1 MFKVF
6 DSSNTFSL
14 FLQQIVTSRGFPH
27 TLSTSWLLFLQSV
40 AQPIPNHVIWV
51 TVDCELSST
60 LLLGKIALPKTQV
73 VDC

>member
-6 DSSNTFSL
+6 DSSNTCSL

-40 AQPIPNHVIWV
+40 AQPIPNHVIW
-51 TVDCELSST
+51 DCQLSST
-60 LLLGKIALPKTQV
+60 LLLGKIALPETQV
-73 VDC
+73 VHC